1 MSQALPIC
9 LQDYLAFHGVQTHPD
24 GSLNIGATINAAT
37 HDLWRH
43 YLVAHEAADRELTIA
58 YLELLLS
65 RMMRLLPDQD
75 LALAELLRGRGD
87 RVVLNR
93 ATSTAGGTLTDDTE
107 PEASAQESPAAP
119 IAPVIN
125 LIGPS
130 DEALIRENYRLEREV
145 RRLESLLAAEEANRP
160 VGAESSG
167 RTPAD
172 SIRS

>member
-1 MSQALPIC
+1 MMN
-9 LQDYLAFHGVQTHPD
+9 
-24 GSLNIGATINAAT
+24 SL
-37 HDLWRH
+37 D
-43 YLVAHEAADRELTIA
+43 ADRLDVDA
-58 YLELLLS
+58 
-65 RMMRLLPDQD
+65 DK
-75 LALAELLRGRGD
+75 
-87 RVVLNR
+87 V
-93 ATSTAGGTLTDDTE
+93 
-107 PEASAQESPAAP
+107 PAAP